1 MSRTVQGLWIGRSLS
16 LVERLSIKSFLA
28 NGSDFHL
35 YTYEPIENVP
45 DGTTLKDANEIVPQE
60 DFFVSKKGG
69 LAGFSDFFRWH
80 LLDRRGGVWVD
91 LDVVCLR
98 PFDFGDDIV
107 FGYEDENGSIGS
119 SVIGFPAGHFLAR
132 AMREACDDVN
142 KLQPFD
148 DVKAA
153 VKKFARSIIYGKK
166 KSRAHTRYAEPG
178 GPAYFTKQLQHYGMA
193 ELAKPKRWFFPLSL
207 KDWRKI
213 FEPGDYARNAVRDSY
228 SVHMYNRIITDD
240 GAIDKNVALSGE
252 TLFGELLRRYDVAA
266 TP

>member
-91 LDVVCLR
+91 LDVVCLK
-98 PFDFGDDIV
+98 PFDMEENIFFGLE
-107 FGYEDENGSIGS
+107 GEDGSIGS
-119 SVIGFPAGHFLAR
+119 AVVNFPAGHMFTRVLR
-132 AMREACDDVN
+132 KTCDDVN
-142 KLQPFD
+142 LLQPYD
-148 DVKAA
+148 GAKTAL
-153 VKKFARSIIYGKK
+153 KKIVRRKVYGKK
-166 KSRAHTRYAEPG
+166 KSRLHTRYAEPA
-178 GPAYFTKQLQHYGMA
+178 GPAYLTKLIEFYGLA
-193 ELAKPKRWFFPLSL
+193 PLAKPQRWFFPLSL